1 MFALDDCSCGD
12 FVTKDGYGNCTKT
25 TKNEPEKGPF
35 CYVNIP
41 STCSDVI
48 DEDSK
53 AQTGY
58 SWEACNNS
66 RGKILACTNV
76 VIHLFLS
83 SLSFDKLSNCF

>member
-1 MFALDDCSCGD
+1 MHSFVYFDSDVPILIYILGDCSCSEFLTD
-12 FVTKDGYGNCTKT
+12 DGYGNCKKP

-53 AQTGY
+53 APTGY

-66 RGKILACTNV
+66 RGKSLACPNG
-76 VIHLFLS
+76 VIPL
-83 SLSFDKLSNCF
+83 